1 MRLILG
7 LAALFVL
14 FALLVRAMPTAWTL
28 PLYLLFVVTTIA
40 FTGWERRRI
49 SQRRRQL
56 EQQLHQERM
65 DFARRQRR
73 QQREDKDQFS

>member
-1 MRLILG
+1 MRLIIG
-7 LAALFVL
+7 LAGLFVL

-28 PLYLLFVVTTIA
+28 PLYLLFVVLTIA

-56 EQQLHQERM
+56 EQKLHQEKM
-65 DFARRQRR
+65 DLARRQRER
-73 QQREDKDQFS
+73 QPAGNDRSS